1 MGSCCEILGEM
12 SGSLLLAVC
21 LGLISVAQCGLLGAG
36 TGHGSCPA
44 FPNRSDDIDH
54 VGGCPRYA
62 ECCTEFGYCH
72 PLDSWEKG
80 YFRDCNGKSNGQPL
94 PGSVI
99 KLEAEQAALG
109 SSSAITAEF
118 LGITQEIWQKQ
129 VKRATSLLS
138 VSSSSSSSSSSST
151 SSVQDSSFSSVQDSS
166 FSSVQD
172 SSFSSQSSLSSSALV
187 QRILLAIQPQVA
199 LAVQN
204 AVGSS
209 SSSVSDS
216 SFSSLTSGNSASAV
230 SSSGQFNSGSS
241 LGFSSQSG
249 LSSGQFG
256 IQTNRVD
263 GIILGSINSGN
274 RFNSGSISFS
284 GQSSDQ
290 GLDVSRIVALVI
302 SQITPEITAAVQSVI
317 PAK

>member
-44 FPNRSDDIDH
+44 FPNRPEDFDH

-138 VSSSSSSSSSSST
+138 VSSLSSSSSST
-151 SSVQDSSFSSVQDSS
+151 SSVQDSS

-187 QRILLAIQPQVA
+187 QQILLAIQPQVA

-263 GIILGSINSGN
+263 GINLGSINSGN
-274 RFNSGSISFS
+274 RSNSGSISFS

>member
-138 VSSSSSSSSSSST
+138 VSSSSSSSSST
-151 SSVQDSSFSSVQDSS
+151 SSVQDSS

-187 QRILLAIQPQVA
+187 QQILLAIQPQVA

-263 GIILGSINSGN
+263 GINLGSINSGN

>member
-44 FPNRSDDIDH
+44 FPNRPDDIDH

-62 ECCTEFGYCH
+62 EGCTEFGYCH

-138 VSSSSSSSSSSST
+138 VSSSSSSSSST
-151 SSVQDSSFSSVQDSS
+151 SSVQDSS

-187 QRILLAIQPQVA
+187 QQILLAIQPQVA
-199 LAVQN
+199 LAAQN

-263 GIILGSINSGN
+263 GINLGSINSGN

>member
-44 FPNRSDDIDH
+44 FPNRSEDIDH

-138 VSSSSSSSSSSST
+138 VSSSSSSSSST
-151 SSVQDSSFSSVQDSS
+151 SSVQDSS

-187 QRILLAIQPQVA
+187 QQILLAIQPQVA

-216 SFSSLTSGNSASAV
+216 SFSSLTSGNSAV

-249 LSSGQFG
+249 LSSSGQFG

-263 GIILGSINSGN
+263 GVNLGSINSGN
-274 RFNSGSISFS
+274 RFDSGSISFS
-284 GQSSDQ
+284 GQSSDQQ

-302 SQITPEITAAVQSVI
+302 SQITPEITAAVQSVV

>member
-166 FSSVQD
+166 FSS
-172 SSFSSQSSLSSSALV
+172 QSSLSSSALV
-187 QRILLAIQPQVA
+187 QQILLAIQPQVA

-263 GIILGSINSGN
+263 GINLGSINSGN

-302 SQITPEITAAVQSVI
+302 SQITPEI
-317 PAK
+317 

>member
-166 FSSVQD
+166 FSS
-172 SSFSSQSSLSSSALV
+172 QSSLSSSALV
-187 QRILLAIQPQVA
+187 QQILLAIQPQVA

-263 GIILGSINSGN
+263 GINLGSINSG
-274 RFNSGSISFS
+274 
-284 GQSSDQ
+284 
-290 GLDVSRIVALVI
+290 
-302 SQITPEITAAVQSVI
+302 
-317 PAK
+317 

>member
-72 PLDSWEKG
+72 PLDSREKG

-118 LGITQEIWQKQ
+118 LGFTQEIWQKQ

-151 SSVQDSSFSSVQDSS
+151 SSVQDSSFSQSRIPRSPHKAHCPALLSS
-166 FSSVQD
+166 SKYC
-172 SSFSSQSSLSSSALV
+172 SLSSPRSPWLF
-187 QRILLAIQPQVA
+187 RMRWDPPPRLY
-199 LAVQN
+199 
-204 AVGSS
+204 
-209 SSSVSDS
+209 
-216 SFSSLTSGNSASAV
+216 LTQAS
-230 SSSGQFNSGSS
+230 
-241 LGFSSQSG
+241 
-249 LSSGQFG
+249 
-256 IQTNRVD
+256 RH
-263 GIILGSINSGN
+263 
-274 RFNSGSISFS
+274 
-284 GQSSDQ
+284 
-290 GLDVSRIVALVI
+290 
-302 SQITPEITAAVQSVI
+302 
-317 PAK
+317 